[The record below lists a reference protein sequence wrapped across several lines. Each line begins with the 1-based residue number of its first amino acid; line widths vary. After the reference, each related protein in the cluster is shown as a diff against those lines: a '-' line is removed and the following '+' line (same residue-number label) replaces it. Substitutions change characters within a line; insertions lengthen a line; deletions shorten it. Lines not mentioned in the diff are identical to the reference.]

1 MNDFIGRLLLGG
13 LGGTGGPGVPGPVL
27 RPRLPTLFD
36 PEAPRLPQH
45 RTALAPASYDEP
57 PGQAAE
63 AGEEQPASPAPRV
76 LAIPGAGPA
85 SGPAEL
91 PAATTEPV
99 RKRVP
104 AHPPRKRSESA
115 TPARPAG
122 PAPEPPAQE
131 ASPAT
136 GPEPAPPA
144 RSARD
149 SATDGP
155 ADPAPAPAPPEA
167 RGTGTEARGAG
178 AEARRTEEPGTAA
191 ADRAH
196 HTAPPTPPA
205 PQRPATAHPVR
216 PLAPP
221 AADVS
226 PDRPR
231 PRQSGKTDAPGRP
244 DRRSRGTA
252 PAPDAEHPAE
262 TVVHISIDR
271 LEVRAAAPPPTTP
284 ATGSRRRPMLSLDE
298 YLRGRA

>member
-13 LGGTGGPGVPGPVL
+13 LGGPGVPGPGL

-57 PGQAAE
+57 PGQAAD
-63 AGEEQPASPAPRV
+63 AGEERPASPAPSV

-85 SGPAEL
+85 SGPAEP
-91 PAATTEPV
+91 PAVATEPV
-99 RKRVP
+99 QKRVP
-104 AHPPRKRSESA
+104 AHPPRKRSEPA
-115 TPARPAG
+115 TPAGPAV
-122 PAPEPPAQE
+122 PAPEPPAHG
-131 ASPAT
+131 ALPAT
-136 GPEPAPPA
+136 GPEPAPPD

-167 RGTGTEARGAG
+167 RETG
-178 AEARRTEEPGTAA
+178 AEARGTEAKTRGTAGPGTAPV
-191 ADRAH
+191 DRAH
-196 HTAPPTPPA
+196 HTAPPPPPA
-205 PQRPATAHPVR
+205 SQRPATAHPVR

-221 AADVS
+221 APGGS

-231 PRQSGKTDAPGRP
+231 PRRSGKTDAPRRP
-244 DRRSRGTA
+244 DRRSRGTL
-252 PAPDAEHPAE
+252 PAPDAEQPAE

-271 LEVRAAAPPPTTP
+271 LEVRAADRAPAAP